1 MNLLIDG
8 TPKEIAEFI
17 FDLQDISIE
26 TTADDS
32 VDNSVDDSDDD
43 EIDWKDELED
53 AVAEILNR
61 YPKIKSLK
69 IETDD
74 NNQHSYCS

>member
-17 FDLQDISIE
+17 FELQDISIK
-26 TTADDS
+26 TTADDSDDDS
-32 VDNSVDDSDDD
+32 VDNSVDD
-43 EIDWKDELED
+43 WKDKLED
-53 AVAEILNR
+53 EVAEILKR

-74 NNQHSYCS
+74 NTSPSYLS

>member
-8 TPKEIAEFI
+8 TPKEIAEF
-17 FDLQDISIE
+17 FFELQDISID
-26 TTADDS
+26 TNA
-32 VDNSVDDSDDD
+32 DDSDDD
-43 EIDWKDELED
+43 IDDSNDDWKDKLED
-53 AVAEILNR
+53 EVAEILKR

-74 NNQHSYCS
+74 NTNHSYLS

>member
-17 FDLQDISIE
+17 SN
-26 TTADDS
+26 ADDS
-32 VDNSVDDSDDD
+32 DDDSDDSDDDD